1 MRLDESER
9 VASGQKVACDATLGW
24 SSARASSTSLCAPP
38 APSEDSPCQCEMYRS
53 RRGRSGGGATQMP
66 PYQRPLSSLRS
77 WVRTKARRQRRQRRR
92 TRTQP
97 TRSMTE
103 LFLSPTTTKRGGVT
117 RVTRVEGAPVG
128 RVEGTCRKSRTSRA
142 TRQRRKKKAVRSAS
156 CQQLVNRRRSSPQ
169 VSSTKDYESNEDGPL
184 YRGTMSL
191 LSLHRRHDAAP

>member
-1 MRLDESER
+1 MAPIEQAHGRPRTCLDAVWTCSVVTVVTVVSLVARGRNLRLESER

-128 RVEGTCRKSRTSRA
+128 RVEGTCRKRWNINYRT
-142 TRQRRKKKAVRSAS
+142 
-156 CQQLVNRRRSSPQ
+156 
-169 VSSTKDYESNEDGPL
+169 
-184 YRGTMSL
+184 GTL
-191 LSLHRRHDAAP
+191 